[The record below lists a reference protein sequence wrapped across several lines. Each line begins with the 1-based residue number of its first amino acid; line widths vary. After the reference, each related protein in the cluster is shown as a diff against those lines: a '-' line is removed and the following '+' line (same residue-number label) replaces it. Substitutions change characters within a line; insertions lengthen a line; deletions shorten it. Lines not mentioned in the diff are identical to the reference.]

1 MGLVLKCTF
10 RAKRST
16 KNGQIDFKTVLNDP
30 ISGHA
35 TFIVINFG
43 KINWVNFLMSF
54 FWKFKFLTRFSKSKN
69 NFISVLVGG

>member
-30 ISGHA
+30 ISGHT
-35 TFIVINFG
+35 TFIVINFWKNKLG
-43 KINWVNFLMSF
+43 QFLNEL
-54 FWKFKFLTRFSKSKN
+54 FLE
-69 NFISVLVGG
+69 I

>member
-16 KNGQIDFKTVLNDP
+16 KNGRIDFKMVLNDP
-30 ISGHA
+30 ISGHT
-35 TFIVINFG
+35 TFIVINFW
-43 KINWVNFLMSF
+43 KINWVNFLTSF

-69 NFISVLVGG
+69 NFISVVVGG